1 MEKWS
6 RHGGTIMCKVLLFAG
21 TTEGRRIAEGCRGKE
36 VELTVSVATE
46 YGETLI
52 EPASNVRVVSGRKD
66 GNGIAALIRETGAE
80 LIIDATHPYAAEAT
94 KTLKAVSQQAGV
106 EYLRILRREDHE
118 DLSACVWVDDTQGAV
133 DYLNT
138 TQGNVLLTVGSKEL
152 AQYMDLKDWQ
162 HRLYARVLPL
172 PASVQLA
179 FELGIEGSHLICM
192 QGPFSQEINEAML
205 RMLDIRFLVT
215 KDTGAAG
222 GFGEKLRA
230 AKACGVTPVIL
241 RRPLEE
247 TGISVAQCLRLLEE
261 RCGWTTDTKKRVTI
275 LGVGMGDPGTLTQA
289 AEQACRE
296 ADLIIGAQR
305 VTDALRRFG
314 KPTQN
319 AVAAR
324 EIERIIRTTPAA
336 NIVVAMSGDTGFY
349 SGARGLLPLIRD
361 LEPAV
366 LPGISSI
373 QYFAAR
379 TGVNWDDALLL
390 SAHGRA
396 CHFVTKIRRSP
407 KTMVLVGGDR
417 GVTDLLTA
425 LVDNGLGHLSVIV
438 GENLSY
444 PEERIVRGTAAE
456 LTEGTFAPLSLVL
469 VENPDAKG
477 AVLTQGRPDEDF
489 LRTEVPM
496 TKSEVRAVTLSKL
509 RLTRNALCWD
519 VGAGTG
525 SVSLEMAEVAEDG
538 QVYAI
543 ERKPEACELI
553 ERNKKHLGVT
563 NVTVIEGAAPDA
575 LRDLPAPTHVFIG
588 GSGGELKEILA
599 LVLEKNPAARIVMN
613 TVTAETFA
621 LALDAMKK
629 LPVRDVEIVELSVS
643 RGRKVGGYH
652 LMTAQNPVYLFS
664 CRGGQENG

>member
-1 MEKWS
+1 MTKA
-6 RHGGTIMCKVLLFAG
+6 LLFAG
-21 TTEGRRIAEGCRGKE
+21 TTEGRKIAEGCRGKDID
-36 VELTVSVATE
+36 LTVSVATE

-52 EPASNVRVVSGRKD
+52 DPADNVHVISGRKD

-80 LIIDATHPYAAEAT
+80 LVIDATHPYAAEVT
-94 KTLKAVSQQAGV
+94 RTLQAVCAQENVA
-106 EYLRILRREDHE
+106 YLRILRREDHE
-118 DLSACVWVDDTQGAV
+118 DMTGCVFVDDTQGAV
-133 DYLNT
+133 AYLNGT
-138 TQGNVLLTVGSKEL
+138 EGNVLLTVGSKEL
-152 AQYMDLKDWQ
+152 PAYTAVRDWQ
-162 HRLYARVLPL
+162 NRLYARVLPL

-179 FELGIEGSHLICM
+179 FELGMEGSHLICM

-205 RMLDIRFLVT
+205 RMLDARYLIT

-222 GFGEKLRA
+222 GFSEKLKA
-230 AKACGVTPVIL
+230 ARSCGVTPVVI
-241 RRPLEE
+241 RRPLVE
-247 TGISVAQCLRLLEE
+247 TGVSVAQCLSLLGE
-261 RCGWTTDTKKRVTI
+261 RCGWAADAKKHITMVG
-275 LGVGMGDPGTLTQA
+275 LGMGDPGTLTRA
-289 AEQACRE
+289 AEDACRQ
-296 ADLIIGAQR
+296 ADLIVGAQR
-305 VTDALRRFG
+305 VTDALQRFG

-324 EIERIIRTTPAA
+324 EIEGIIRTTPAE

-349 SGARGLLPLIRD
+349 SGTKGLLPLISD
-361 LEPAV
+361 LQPTV

-373 QYFAAR
+373 SCFAAKAG
-379 TGVNWDDALLL
+379 TSWDDALLL
-390 SAHGRA
+390 SAHGRP
-396 CHFVTKIRRSP
+396 CNYVTKIRRSP
-407 KTMVLVGGDR
+407 KTIVLVGGDR
-417 GVTDLLTA
+417 GVKDLLCV
-425 LVDNGLGHLSVIV
+425 LRDNGLGHLPVTV

-444 PEERIVRGTAAE
+444 PEERIVRGTAGE
-456 LTEGTFAPLSLVL
+456 LAAQTFAPLALVL

-509 RLTRNALCWD
+509 RLTRDARCWD

-525 SVSLEMAEVAEDG
+525 SVSLEMAEVCEDG
-538 QVYAI
+538 MVYAI
-543 ERKPEACELI
+543 ERKPEACALI
-553 ERNKKHLGVT
+553 EANKKHLGVT
-563 NVTVIEGAAPDA
+563 NVQVIEGAAPDT

-599 LVLEKNPAARIVMN
+599 LVLDKNPAARIVVN

-621 LALDAMKK
+621 LALDALKK
-629 LPVRDVEIVELSVS
+629 LPVTDVEIVELSVS

-664 CRGGQENG
+664 CRGGQPNG